1 MQARPQTGAK
11 QGAERA
17 TTRVKVVELLTTKAV
32 AADVER
38 RKAEHSQLQSSAT
51 VLLSFPEFH
60 QLVLTKNEDARCCR
74 CGLCKVRHG

>member
-17 TTRVKVVELLTTKAV
+17 TTLVKVVELLTTKAG

-38 RKAEHSQLQSSAT
+38 RKVEQPRLQSSAT
-51 VLLSFPEFH
+51 VLLSFPKFH
-60 QLVLTKNEDARCCR
+60 QLVL
-74 CGLCKVRHG
+74 HG